1 MGSAE
6 DLAQSVVEQL
16 SEDET
21 LRGDELTDEG
31 FTPLFDWLTEA
42 ALAYARKLQTDPT
55 DDPAA
60 AMRDYGVRLKKVMQ
74 TAVATAEA
82 GKVTDGA
89 ELLDFDVYNLAE
101 AQLQLT
107 KLPLSEKAAVDD
119 NAVQIAQFLQ
129 AVLQTK

>member
-6 DLAQSVVEQL
+6 DLAQPIIEQL

-31 FTPLFDWLTEA
+31 FIPLFDWLTEA
-42 ALAYARKLQTDPT
+42 ALAYARKLQADPT
-55 DDPAA
+55 DDSAA

-74 TAVATAEA
+74 TAVATAET
-82 GKVTDGA
+82 GKVADGA
-89 ELLDFDVYNLAE
+89 ELLDFDVHNLAE

-107 KLPLSEKAAVDD
+107 NLPLSEGAVDD
-119 NAVQIAQFLQ
+119 NAVKIAQFLQ
-129 AVLQTK
+129 ATLQTK